1 MNRLQNK
8 VAIVTGGSSG
18 IGRKTVELF
27 IQEGATVIACDINEE
42 ALTQLKKEVPITTK
56 KLDISSEEN
65 WQQVLKEINEEFGRI
80 DILINNAGVSSDKGL
95 AQTTPKDWEFQYKI
109 NSLGPFLGIKHVTPY
124 MKENNGGAIV
134 NTVSYTALIGSG
146 TNAYTASKGATR
158 AISKAAAVDLAPFN
172 IRVNSVY
179 PGVIQTPM
187 SEAVSEMKEALNY
200 LISHT
205 PLGRLGKPE
214 EVANTLLFLA
224 SDEAS
229 YITGAEVVIDGGYS
243 AK

>member
-8 VAIVTGGSSG
+8 IAIVTGGSSG

-42 ALTQLKKEVPITTK
+42 ALTQLKKEVPVTTK

-109 NSLGPFLGIKHVTPY
+109 NSLGPFLGMKHVTPY
-124 MKENNGGAIV
+124 MKENKGGAIV

-187 SEAVSEMKEALNY
+187 SEAVSEMKEALDY

>member
-42 ALTQLKKEVPITTK
+42 ALTQLKKEVPVTTK

>member
-8 VAIVTGGSSG
+8 IAIVTGGSSG

-42 ALTQLKKEVPITTK
+42 ALTQLKKEVPVTTK

>member
-8 VAIVTGGSSG
+8 IAIVTGGSSG

-42 ALTQLKKEVPITTK
+42 ALTQLKKEIPVTTK

-109 NSLGPFLGIKHVTPY
+109 NSLGPFLGMKHVTPY
-124 MKENNGGAIV
+124 MKENKGGAIV

-172 IRVNSVY
+172 IRVNSIY

-187 SEAVSEMKEALNY
+187 SEAVSEMKEALDY